1 MSTTKQNRSIYLDE
15 EIELI
20 QQAALRS
27 AFNLYETDAIT
38 RKRGDGYKTCGKAIF
53 RDLEEVKGALFR
65 IRTKRTKTENLG
77 VETKRQERRSYFCN
91 RCHGL
96 HITSQADR
104 FAVEVS
110 NAQAA

>member
-1 MSTTKQNRSIYLDE
+1 MTTTKENRSIYLDE

-20 QQAALRS
+20 EQAAMRS
-27 AFNLYETDAIT
+27 AFNIYETDAIR
-38 RKRGDGYKTCGKAIF
+38 RKRGDGHKTCGKAIF

-65 IRTKRTKTENLG
+65 IRVKRTKIEDLG
-77 VETKRQERRSYFCN
+77 QETKRQERRSYFCN

-110 NAQAA
+110 IAQAA